1 MNRYGL
7 LTALAISSISFSSSA
22 QNVTDAFSVT
32 NGEPA
37 AQKCQLSDIG
47 SSFFDPE
54 SGRLWA
60 CGNQGWVFFE
70 SQMPNKY
77 ACLDVKKAISTVL
90 WKSGRAY
97 QAGTVVKHGKYMYK
111 AKKFINKNISYD
123 KPNNATW
130 NWERYSGEGNSVT
143 LWNADTTYTPNSRV
157 VFMGI
162 EYKAKIWISSNRPSE
177 HADWEYIGPFN
188 CPKS

>member
-37 AQKCQLSDIG
+37 AQNCQLSDIG

-77 ACLDVKKAISTVL
+77 ACLDVKKINAPE
-90 WKSGRAY
+90 WKKARAY
-97 QAGTVVKHGKYMYK
+97 KQGTLVTSEGRTYK
-111 AKKFINKNISYD
+111 AAKDIGKWRNYTFPKNAQQNWIPYAG
-123 KPNNATW
+123 KNNP
-130 NWERYSGEGNSVT
+130 VT
-143 LWNADTTYTPNSRV
+143 RWNADIMYKKGSRV
-157 VFMGI
+157 VYMGI
-162 EYKAKIWISSNRPSE
+162 EYKAIRWVSSNRPGE
-177 HADWEYIGPFN
+177 HANWEYIGPFS